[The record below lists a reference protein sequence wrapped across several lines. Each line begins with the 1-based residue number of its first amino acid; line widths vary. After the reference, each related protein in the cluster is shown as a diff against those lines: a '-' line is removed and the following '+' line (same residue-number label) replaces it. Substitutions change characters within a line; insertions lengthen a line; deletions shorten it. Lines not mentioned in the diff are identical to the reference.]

1 MKRKL
6 ASGRAEARNEMR
18 RAKEAFAF
26 TLIELLVVIAVIAI
40 LAALLLPALNRSKIA
55 ARSAVCKS
63 NLHQITLAI
72 NLYTGDFGAYPLYVT
87 PRKIPPPWAASFSP
101 VPALGAVG
109 YWPEELKPYTKD
121 IRGWGGPPDSGF
133 FPPGTPGY
141 TLRNGTV
148 ASRGPTY
155 QAGVFVCPD
164 YYCPACYGQFSE
176 ASLFNYNPENLMG
189 AYGYNTLGMTGV
201 VGAPPLAAGQ
211 LGLGGS
217 FDSRT
222 ISSWPTPAFQLSPCR
237 DGSVVNPAEM
247 RAVADAN
254 LMNVGGAAGMGY
266 LDFHVGGKG
275 PYTPGLSS
283 AYFPGRGPVDWEA
296 RRHNGKFNCAYCDGH
311 VAALPRAKFFD
322 AQDPEMLRQ
331 WNNDNQPHPELVFL
345 GGPIP
350 Y

>member
-1 MKRKL
+1 
-6 ASGRAEARNEMR
+6 
-18 RAKEAFAF
+18 
-26 TLIELLVVIAVIAI
+26 
-40 LAALLLPALNRSKIA
+40 
-55 ARSAVCKS
+55 
-63 NLHQITLAI
+63 
-72 NLYTGDFGAYPLYVT
+72 
-87 PRKIPPPWAASFSP
+87 
-101 VPALGAVG
+101 
-109 YWPEELKPYTKD
+109 
-121 IRGWGGPPDSGF
+121 
-133 FPPGTPGY
+133 
-141 TLRNGTV
+141 
-148 ASRGPTY
+148 
-155 QAGVFVCPD
+155 
-164 YYCPACYGQFSE
+164 
-176 ASLFNYNPENLMG
+176 
-189 AYGYNTLGMTGV
+189 
-201 VGAPPLAAGQ
+201 
-211 LGLGGS
+211 
-217 FDSRT
+217 
-222 ISSWPTPAFQLSPCR
+222 
-237 DGSVVNPAEM
+237 M